1 MAKGGEELVKYIT
14 EQVVH
19 YIETPRQVRKEARVR
34 HKETRESWSVH
45 WFGMIPLS
53 ISMIIKAVRR
63 RSKN

>member
-53 ISMIIKAVRR
+53 VSMLVKAVKRR
-63 RSKN
+63 NRD